1 MPDPLL
7 KLNEG
12 ELYVAGPVE
21 YVIREDSSLEDVLA
35 HLVEESGNDPEHPGR
50 SDPATAGGL
59 MSCNLIRI
67 RCERRYEREE
77 GKTPD
82 WPGPDFRVFD
92 VPPAMANQIALW
104 YRETGWDVLEEA
116 I

>member
-1 MPDPLL
+1 
-7 KLNEG
+7 
-12 ELYVAGPVE
+12 
-21 YVIREDSSLEDVLA
+21 
-35 HLVEESGNDPEHPGR
+35 
-50 SDPATAGGL
+50 

-67 RCERRYEREE
+67 RCERLYEREE

-92 VPPAMANQIALW
+92 VPPAIANQIALW